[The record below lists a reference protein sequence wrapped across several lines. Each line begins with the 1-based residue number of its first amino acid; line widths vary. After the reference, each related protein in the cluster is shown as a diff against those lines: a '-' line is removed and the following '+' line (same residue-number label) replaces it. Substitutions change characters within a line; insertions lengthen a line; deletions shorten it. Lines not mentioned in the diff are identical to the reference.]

1 MCAAFHS
8 EDLPKG
14 GKPVVTALSCTTRH
28 IALYP
33 RIALYSTILYR
44 IALYSR
50 ALYTRGAGRKS
61 EGLSR
66 GLGCYRGLQWT
77 QTGGVSAVSG
87 HCQEI
92 VRPLSGQSQ

>member
-33 RIALYSTILYR
+33 RIV
-44 IALYSR
+44 LYSR

-92 VRPLSGQSQ
+92 VRQLSGQSQ